1 MTEVLPFE
9 NTTFEIPVV
18 TFKNL
23 YVMSYDIKHL
33 PDDFC
38 EPTFLC
44 SLCFNREEEAVVQS

>member
-23 YVMSYDIKHL
+23 YST
-33 PDDFC
+33 
-38 EPTFLC
+38 EPL
-44 SLCFNREEEAVVQS
+44 NRKYLWTQGVEDSSPL